1 MPGEETW
8 PTQPFPSKPAP
19 FARQRFTVD
28 DLSPYLEPE
37 EQDRLRT
44 QILTA
49 RNRGLFEPPST
60 GDTVEMPGNNG
71 SANFGG
77 SAVDPKHGYLYV
89 VSKDLPAML
98 KLSLADPPS
107 KTDSPQL
114 RPLSLYQANCERCHL
129 ANLQG
134 APPAIPSLV
143 GLPRRLSDNQIRT
156 LVAGGKGRIQPFAK
170 LNKEEDHHIRSY

>member
-1 MPGEETW
+1 MAVWPIEDRAVTKSDMPGEEAW

-37 EQDRLRT
+37 ERDRLRT
-44 QILTA
+44 QILKA

-60 GDTVEMPGNNG
+60 EDTVEMPGNNG
-71 SANFGG
+71 GANFGG

-98 KLSLADPPS
+98 KLSDRKSTRLNS
-107 KTDSPQL
+107 SH
-114 RPLSLYQANCERCHL
+114 AN
-129 ANLQG
+129 
-134 APPAIPSLV
+134 I
-143 GLPRRLSDNQIRT
+143 
-156 LVAGGKGRIQPFAK
+156 
-170 LNKEEDHHIRSY
+170 SYAVFCLK